1 MSLGFQVHSGIKLKK
16 MTRLIIKNCNE
27 VELDISQKYGVK
39 LYEQLSIR
47 HPQAFYLRRS
57 IKNWDGKVH
66 FLSKYG
72 RFKIGLLPR
81 VYEILTKEYG
91 LKVKVIDQRRNI
103 EIPKKPITKIGNFK
117 LRPEQIEALTSI
129 IKYKVAGM
137 PFQVGVIDATVNFG
151 KSLLMSAL
159 YYSFGKKLK
168 TLLITNDSDWF
179 NQSKDEFKEY
189 VPNEKVTFIR
199 GSKVNNWTGFNIAMV
214 QSLARNIK
222 TYQKELA
229 MIDMVLVD
237 EADLAGSKMYQSV
250 LTHLYNTRVRLGL
263 SGTIYMSKLKK
274 DLLKNMN
281 LESFFGQ
288 RIYEFRLA
296 ESIKA
301 GYSTKTIV
309 KLIDTEPWY
318 KDYINSTEGSYKE
331 IYDRVITKSILGHEL
346 IYSRLKF
353 NLKYGRLPALIVCK
367 HIAHCENIYKY
378 IKAVLD
384 DDLNINYV
392 HVNTPERAR
401 REIMKQFR
409 SGEIDILV
417 STTIIARGK
426 NFPKLR
432 YMINAAGMNSQE
444 KSIQFLGRLVRTFKG
459 KDRVYLDD
467 IQYKGNYLSRHSK
480 RRSRYY
486 KEEKLKVI
494 DMGKLWNKYEKHYP
508 DEDDSLPF

>member
-1 MSLGFQVHSGIKLKK
+1 

-27 VELDISQKYGVK
+27 VELDISQKYGTK
-39 LYEQLSIR
+39 LYEEMSVR
-47 HPQAFYLRRS
+47 HPNAFYLRRT

-66 FLSKYG
+66 FISKYG

-81 VYEILTKEYG
+81 VYKKLQEYG
-91 LKVKVIDQRRNI
+91 LKVEIIDQRRGI
-103 EIPKKPITKIGNFK
+103 YLPKKVVTQVGKYK
-117 LRPEQIEALTSI
+117 LRPEQIDALKAITT
-129 IKYKVAGM
+129 YKVGDV

-159 YYSFGKKLK
+159 YYTFGKKLR

-189 VPNEKVTFIR
+189 VPDEKVTFIQ
-199 GSKVNNWTGFNIAMV
+199 GSKVDNWTGFNIGMV
-214 QSLARNIK
+214 QSIARNIRK
-222 TYQKELA
+222 YQNELA
-229 MIDMVLVD
+229 KIDMVLVD
-237 EADLAGSKMYQSV
+237 EADLGGSKTYQTV

-263 SGTIYMSKLKK
+263 SGTIYMSGLKK

-281 LESFFGQ
+281 LESFFGL
-288 RIYEFRLA
+288 RMYEFRLA
-296 ESIKA
+296 DSIKA

-309 KLIDTEPWY
+309 KLIDTKPWY
-318 KDYINSTEGSYKE
+318 GGYGLQLKGQYKE
-331 IYDRVITKSILGHEL
+331 IYDNVITNCISGRLL
-346 IYSRLKF
+346 ISDRLKY
-353 NLKYGRLPALIVCK
+353 NIKYGRLPALVVCK
-367 HIAHCENIYKY
+367 HILHCENIYNFLK
-378 IKAVLD
+378 KNLD
-384 DDLNINYV
+384 HALNIAYV
-392 HVNTPERAR
+392 HVNTPDKRR

-409 SGEIDILV
+409 DGKIDILV

-444 KSIQFLGRLVRTFKG
+444 KSIQFLGRLVRKLEG

-467 IQYKGNYLSRHSK
+467 IQYQGQYLSRHSK

-486 KEEKLKVI
+486 KEENLKVI
-494 DMGKLWNKYEKHYP
+494 DMKKIWARYEKHYP
-508 DEDDSLPF
+508 DSLPF